1 MFRLHFAY
9 ICLYQIFEYHMEFL
23 ETFGAQKGV
32 FRVVIGRARHGATSP
47 ERHHQVAL
55 TSLLERPYQ
64 SDREK
69 SLAVSSLGDAR
80 TSPERPP
87 GATPRSRSH
96 LTPLSERPPKATP
109 RGRSRLYGETTRS
122 EAWSDLSERPT
133 EVAPEG
139 RSDLSERHA
148 EVAPRLLLG
157 RFLFYLR
164 AFWSFH
170 YARFTFLKPMF

>member
-1 MFRLHFAY
+1 MELKKE
-9 ICLYQIFEYHMEFL
+9 CLEWSLGEQGM
-23 ETFGAQKGV
+23 
-32 FRVVIGRARHGATSP
+32 GATSP
-47 ERHHQVAL
+47 ERRHRVAL
-55 TSLLERPYQ
+55 ITLLERPNQ
-64 SDREK
+64 SGREK

-139 RSDLSERHA
+139 RSDLPERHA
-148 EVAPRLLLG
+148 EVAPRLLSA